1 MFKMKIQKFG
11 GFLAGMVIPNIGAF
25 IAWGLITALFLKT
38 GWLPNPELATLIEP
52 ILKYLLPILIAFT
65 GGKLIYGQRGAVAG
79 VVAASGAIFGS
90 NIPMFLAVMVLGP
103 VGAYVMKKFDSLIDG
118 KVKTG
123 FEMLVNNFS
132 IGIIGMIMAVI
143 SFYLVGPAI
152 EIATDAVTNGVHY
165 ILKLNLLPLLA
176 VIIEP
181 AKVLFLN
188 NAIDQG
194 IFVPLGS
201 AEILKNGG
209 KTIFY
214 MLVSSPAPGAGIL
227 LAYSVFGKGNSK
239 KSAPSALIIQFIG
252 GIHEVYF
259 PYVLMKPVM
268 FLAVIAGGI
277 CQIIVW
283 TLLNAGLA
291 GYPHPGSIISF
302 LIMLPRTGAIS
313 VLLGLLAGILGS
325 FFLASFFLKIDK
337 NEEESDMSLS
347 DDIGEM
353 LGVSSKSKSKEKGY
367 KTEEIKKIIFACDAG
382 VGSSAMGS
390 GILKKKI
397 KDANLPIE
405 VTNMAVDTVP
415 KDTKVIITHKN
426 LKERACAVA
435 PNAVVRTVNS
445 FLNDP
450 EYDRIIKDLL
460 EGEVK

>member
-1 MFKMKIQKFG
+1 
-11 GFLAGMVIPNIGAF
+11 
-25 IAWGLITALFLKT
+25 
-38 GWLPNPELATLIEP
+38 
-52 ILKYLLPILIAFT
+52 
-65 GGKLIYGQRGAVAG
+65 
-79 VVAASGAIFGS
+79 
-90 NIPMFLAVMVLGP
+90 
-103 VGAYVMKKFDSLIDG
+103 
-118 KVKTG
+118 
-123 FEMLVNNFS
+123 
-132 IGIIGMIMAVI
+132 
-143 SFYLVGPAI
+143 
-152 EIATDAVTNGVHY
+152 
-165 ILKLNLLPLLA
+165 
-176 VIIEP
+176 
-181 AKVLFLN
+181 
-188 NAIDQG
+188 
-194 IFVPLGS
+194 
-201 AEILKNGG
+201 
-209 KTIFY
+209 
-214 MLVSSPAPGAGIL
+214 
-227 LAYSVFGKGNSK
+227 
-239 KSAPSALIIQFIG
+239 
-252 GIHEVYF
+252 
-259 PYVLMKPVM
+259 
-268 FLAVIAGGI
+268 
-277 CQIIVW
+277 
-283 TLLNAGLA
+283 
-291 GYPHPGSIISF
+291 
-302 LIMLPRTGAIS
+302 MLPRTGAIS